1 MCALCKVLDIKKGE
15 GGWDTHNTCTCVH
28 VTLRGSLGT
37 CMGRGDSV
45 G

>member
-15 GGWDTHNTCTCVH
+15 GGCVH
-28 VTLRGSLGT
+28 VALRGSLGT